1 MRVVVTDANLSS
13 WRDDLETALPAG
25 TTVVWPDTTDDAE
38 IKAALVDAD
47 VLVGPRFTADMSD
60 AGKSLRLVQVA
71 GAGTD
76 KVEVDALPAGAQ
88 VANTFHH
95 EDAIAEYVVAAT
107 VVLRRG
113 ILRQDAALRRGEWA
127 SPAHNRAEP
136 WVSGLAGATVG
147 FVGFGHIG
155 ARTWE
160 LFKAFGAKGVTVT
173 RRGDID
179 ALAQGLEWSKNVAD
193 LDSLLEIADVV
204 VVCAPLTP
212 ETTGLIGAAELGKMR
227 SSATLVNVGRGPL
240 VDEKALYA
248 ALAGKTIGGAVI
260 DVWYDYPSSGNIGAP
275 SSLPFHEL
283 SNLLMTPHSSGLTR
297 QTFDGRTADVAANI
311 NRLANGEA
319 LRSVVAVAR

>member
-1 MRVVVTDANLSS
+1 MKIVVTDANLAS
-13 WRDDLETALPAG
+13 WRSDLETALPDG
-25 TTVVWPDTTDDAE
+25 TVVAWPDPTDDAAVA
-38 IKAALVDAD
+38 AALIDAD
-47 VLVGPRFTADMSD
+47 VLVGPRFTIDMAS
-60 AGKSLRLVQVA
+60 AGKTLRLVQVA

-76 KVEVDALPAGAQ
+76 KIEVDALPPGTQ

-95 EDAIAEYVVAAT
+95 EDSIAEYIVAAT
-107 VVLRRG
+107 VVVRRG

-160 LFKAFGAKGVTVT
+160 LCKAFGARGVTVT

-179 ALAQGLEWSKNVAD
+179 AAAQGLEWSKTVTD
-193 LDSLLEIADVV
+193 IDSLLEIADVV

-212 ETTGLIGAAELGKMR
+212 ETTGLISATELGKMR
-227 SSATLVNVGRGPL
+227 SSAILVNVGRGPL
-240 VDEKALYA
+240 VDEQALYT
-248 ALAGKTIGGAVI
+248 ALVNRTIGGAVI
-260 DVWYDYPSSGNIGAP
+260 DVWYDYPSSGNTGAP
-275 SSLPFHEL
+275 STLPFHEL
-283 SNLLMTPHSSGLTR
+283 DNLLMTPHSSGLTR

-311 NRLANGEA
+311 NRLAAGEP
-319 LRSVVAVAR
+319 LRNVVAVA

>member
-1 MRVVVTDANLSS
+1 MKIVVTDANLPA
-13 WRDDLETALPAG
+13 WRADLEGALPDG
-25 TTVVWPDTTDDAE
+25 SVVLWPNPSDDAE
-38 IKAALVDAD
+38 IQAALIDAD
-47 VLVGPRFTADMSD
+47 VLVGPRCTTDMGW
-60 AGKSLRLVQVA
+60 AGKNLRLVQVA

-76 KVEVDALPAGAQ
+76 KIEVNALPKGTQ

-95 EDAIAEYVVAAT
+95 ENAIAEYVVAAT

-160 LFKAFGAKGVTVT
+160 LCKAFGAKGVTVT

-179 ALAQGLEWSKNVAD
+179 ADAKGLEWSKTVAD

-204 VVCAPLTP
+204 VVCAPLNP

-227 SSATLVNVGRGPL
+227 PSATLVNVGRGPL
-240 VDEKALYA
+240 VDEKALYT
-248 ALAGKTIGGAVI
+248 ALTNKTIGGVVI
-260 DVWYDYPSSGNIGAP
+260 DVWYDYPSSGHTGAP
-275 SSLPFHEL
+275 SALPFHEL
-283 SNLLMTPHSSGLTR
+283 DNILMTPHSSGLTR
-297 QTFDGRTADVAANI
+297 QTFDGRTADIAANI
-311 NRLANGEA
+311 NRLAAGEP
-319 LRSVVAVAR
+319 LRNVVAVAR

>member
-1 MRVVVTDANLSS
+1 MRIVVTDANLSS
-13 WRDDLETALPAG
+13 WRDDLEAALPEGAV
-25 TTVVWPDTTDDAE
+25 VVWPDPTDDTAVQQ
-38 IKAALVDAD
+38 ALFGAD

-60 AGKSLRLVQVA
+60 AGKNLRLVQVA

-76 KVEVDALPAGAQ
+76 KIEVDALPQGAQ

-95 EDAIAEYVVAAT
+95 EDSIAEYVVAAT
-107 VVLRRG
+107 VLLRRG
-113 ILRQDAALRRGEWA
+113 LLRQDAALRQGEWA

-160 LFKAFGAKGVTVT
+160 LFKAFGANGVTVT
-173 RRGDID
+173 RTGDID
-179 ALAQGLEWSKNVAD
+179 AAAKGLEWSRTVAGI
-193 LDSLLEIADVV
+193 DSLLEIADVV

-212 ETTGLIGAAELGKMR
+212 ETTGLIGASELGKMR

-240 VDEKALYA
+240 VDEKALYT
-248 ALAGKTIGGAVI
+248 ALADKTIGGAVI
-260 DVWYDYPSSGNIGAP
+260 DVWYDYPSAGNIGAP
-275 SSLPFHEL
+275 SRLPFHEL
-283 SNLLMTPHSSGLTR
+283 GNILMTPHSSGLTR

-311 NRLANGEA
+311 NRVAAGQPVQ
-319 LRSVVAVAR
+319 SVVAVAR

>member
-1 MRVVVTDANLSS
+1 MRIVVTDANLSS
-13 WRDDLETALPAG
+13 WRDDLEAALPDG
-25 TTVVWPDTTDDAE
+25 TVVVWPDPTDDTAIRE
-38 IKAALVDAD
+38 ALVGAD
-47 VLVGPRFTADMSD
+47 VLVGPRYSADMSS
-60 AGKSLRLVQVA
+60 AGKNLRLVQVA

-76 KVEVDALPAGAQ
+76 KIDVGALPQGAQ

-95 EDAIAEYVVAAT
+95 EDSIAEYVVAAT
-107 VVLRRG
+107 VLLRRG
-113 ILRQDAALRRGEWA
+113 ILRQDAALRQGEWA

-160 LFKAFGAKGVTVT
+160 LFKAFGARGVTVT

-179 ALAQGLEWSKNVAD
+179 AAALGLEWSKTVAD
-193 LDSLLEIADVV
+193 IDSLLEIADVV

-212 ETTGLIGAAELGKMR
+212 ETTGMIGASELGKMR

-240 VDEKALYA
+240 VDEKALYT
-248 ALAGKTIGGAVI
+248 ALADKTIGGAVI

-275 SSLPFHEL
+275 SALPFHEL
-283 SNLLMTPHSSGLTR
+283 SNILMTPHSSGLTR
-297 QTFDGRTADVAANI
+297 QTFDGRTADVTANI
-311 NRLANGEA
+311 NRLAAGQQVQ
-319 LRSVVAVAR
+319 SVVAVNR

>member
-1 MRVVVTDANLSS
+1 MRIVVTDANLSS
-13 WRDDLETALPAG
+13 WRDDLETALPDG
-25 TTVVWPDTTDDAE
+25 TVVAWPDPTDDAE
-38 IKAALVDAD
+38 IRAALKDAD
-47 VLVGPRFTADMSD
+47 VLVGPRFTTDMSD
-60 AGKSLRLVQVA
+60 AGKKLRLVQVA

-76 KVEVDALPAGAQ
+76 QIEVDALPRGTQ

-107 VVLRRG
+107 VLLRRG

-160 LFKAFGAKGVTVT
+160 LFKAFRARGVTVT
-173 RRGDID
+173 RRGDT
-179 ALAQGLEWSKNVAD
+179 AAAAQGLEWAGTVDD
-193 LDSLLEIADVV
+193 LGKLLEIADVV

-212 ETTGLIGAAELGKMR
+212 ETTGMIGASELAGMR
-227 SSATLVNVGRGPL
+227 QSAVLVNVGRGPL
-240 VDEKALYA
+240 VDQQALYT
-248 ALAGKTIGGAVI
+248 ALRDRAIGGAAI
-260 DVWYDYPSSGNIGAP
+260 DVWYDYPPSGNTGAP
-275 SSLPFHEL
+275 SPLPFHEL

-297 QTFDGRTADVAANI
+297 QTFDGRTADVTANI
-311 NRLANGEA
+311 NRLATGAPLQN
-319 LRSVVAVAR
+319 VVAVAR